1 MEHEQSNVSE
11 TQKAI
16 PQLLNSDNV
25 FKVES
30 DGMVKILNKKLF
42 NDETLT
48 AIGLLGGHGLK
59 QVYTD
64 GHLSNRNFNN
74 IFRTLVI
81 GTMALIPYG
90 GAFISSQIGLL
101 WPKNVDA
108 QKNQIKKEWI
118 N

>member
-1 MEHEQSNVSE
+1 MKHEQSNVSE

-16 PQLLNSDNV
+16 PQLLNSGNV

-81 GTMALIPYG
+81 GTMALIYFF
-90 GAFISSQIGLL
+90 A
-101 WPKNVDA
+101 N
-108 QKNQIKKEWI
+108 
-118 N
+118 